1 LLLGALA
8 SLGAFL
14 VLTVVVTQNGF
25 DAVDR
30 VARALVHWYC
40 CAPLR
45 ISMEAASFLGGQPG
59 QVTVVILGSALL
71 GRRQRVWGVAF
82 PFVMAGAGL
91 LQIVAK
97 WAIDRPRPNL
107 DPWGFPSAHVLTVV
121 VISGYLA
128 YALGAARGRSWRR
141 FDLAICAAIVGTVA
155 FSRMYLD
162 AHWFSDVLGGLS
174 IGLAYLLAVVWLIGS
189 IPPGRSEAYGD
200 PGAHERSGVYAD
212 AVVKAEVVVVAR
224 EPIAVERV
232 AATHLEADVP

>member
-1 LLLGALA
+1 MSAPGRALLLGALT
-8 SLGAFL
+8 SLTAFL

-30 VARALVHWYC
+30 VARAVVHWYC

-59 QVTVVILGSALL
+59 QVAVVILGSAFL
-71 GRRQRVWGVAF
+71 GRRRRVWGFAF

-91 LQIVAK
+91 LQVVAK

-128 YALGAARGRSWRR
+128 YALGAARGRSGWRR
-141 FDLAICAAIVGTVA
+141 FDLALCAAIVGTVA

-189 IPPGRSEAYGD
+189 IPPRRSEAHGD
-200 PGAHERSGVYAD
+200 AGGHERPGVD
-212 AVVKAEVVVVAR
+212 VDPVVPAV
-224 EPIAVERV
+224 
-232 AATHLEADVP
+232 